1 VNDVVLKLN
10 VVETPTEWILM
21 CESPAGGSTQH
32 IPVPFTAEE
41 LQSRLH
47 EVEMSVIRSYSKVMT
62 RRGTSPEA
70 TALKFGTEL
79 ADVLL
84 SGETR
89 VFFEEC
95 RRLAKASKGQVRV
108 LLETDGD
115 TVSQIP
121 WEFTVDPKIKDDYL
135 ALRLSLARHLR
146 VSTPVP
152 PLTVQ
157 PPLRVLG
164 VHAQPHDRPTLDY
177 SQEQESVA
185 AIQSVSSDLV
195 QVTWLEGDR
204 WSDLSRKLD
213 EGGWH
218 VLHFIG
224 HGGFDE
230 DTQSGFLELS
240 DDTGAAL
247 PVPARRIGAAA
258 AASGDLRLV
267 VLNACDSAA
276 TGAAG
281 VFSSTAAKLMMEG
294 IPAVVA
300 MQYEITDPAALAFA
314 AAFYEALA
322 RGKPVDQAV
331 TKAREIVRATQN
343 SLEFATP
350 ALFLAS
356 QQTQLFQVERPT
368 TKPATT
374 TISTSTATAPA
385 HPGQPVAPPQ
395 QQVHRPFTAGPV
407 PTAQGALAETES
419 TWKTG
424 IIGRINN
431 WLGVQTQGSGAQA
444 QPGTQPGPQPG
455 PQPAQRPAHG
465 PAPRPSAS
473 SPTRATAPPP
483 VPAPELDPDTPRIA
497 RLGATQ
503 PLTPT
508 HRAALGPRDLLAM
521 ACPDGSV
528 RAWNVRKARWASHCT
543 LPTGVHPRSLAWSPW
558 PRHVASAQDD
568 GSVVVW
574 DLEKEVPL
582 RLIHPACDGIASL
595 AFSHSGSWL
604 AVVGR
609 DRSVQVFDAQGRA
622 RRRFSIPAS
631 TAPAAWHLETK
642 RIGPCAFAPG
652 DRHLVVA
659 ANDGAVVQLDVKG
672 TVATSWPHAQAVC
685 GLALSEDRVV
695 TCSVDGRLR
704 LWQWNGRHL
713 RRHELPARVE
723 HLAFSPAGEFLAT
736 ASADRRLTI
745 WSAEGTELGT
755 AALDGRPVG
764 LGVGGGVGDR
774 YVVSASETGVV
785 ETWAT
790 DVTAAKE
797 GRPRD

>member
-1 VNDVVLKLN
+1 MNDVVLKLN

-21 CESPAGGSTQH
+21 CESPAGGTTKH
-32 IPVPFTAEE
+32 IPVPFTPDE
-41 LQSRLH
+41 LQGRLH
-47 EVEMSVIRSYSKVMT
+47 ELETSVIRSYSKVMT
-62 RRGTSPEA
+62 RRTVSPEA
-70 TALKFGTEL
+70 TALKFGGEL
-79 ADVLL
+79 AEVLL

-95 RRLAKASKGQVRV
+95 RRLARESGGQVRV

-121 WEFTVDPKIKDDYL
+121 WEFTVDPRVGDDYL
-135 ALRLSLARHLR
+135 ALRLSLARHLK

-152 PLTVQ
+152 PLTVK

-204 WSDLSRKLD
+204 WNDLSDKLA

-224 HGGFDE
+224 HGGFDR
-230 DTQSGFLELS
+230 DTESGFLELS

-247 PVPARRIGAAA
+247 PIPARRIGAAA
-258 AASGDLRLV
+258 ARSGDLRLV
-267 VLNACDSAA
+267 VLNACESAA

-350 ALFLAS
+350 ALYLAS
-356 QQTQLFQVERPT
+356 QQTQLFQVERPRPPT
-368 TKPATT
+368 TAPQQPRQ
-374 TISTSTATAPA
+374 STSAGDAPA
-385 HPGQPVAPPQ
+385 PRTFTSTPPPPAQ
-395 QQVHRPFTAGPV
+395 Q
-407 PTAQGALAETES
+407 ALGETES

-424 IIGRINN
+424 VIDRVNT
-431 WLGVQTQGSGAQA
+431 WLGVHGSTPGSGTGSATSA
-444 QPGTQPGPQPG
+444 PPQPKQRPSTTSGPRTQPAA
-455 PQPAQRPAHG
+455 PAPSRPREE
-465 PAPRPSAS
+465 PAPR
-473 SPTRATAPPP
+473 
-483 VPAPELDPDTPRIA
+483 LDPDTPRIDRRSATDPLVEA
-497 RLGATQ
+497 RHAV
-503 PLTPT
+503 
-508 HRAALGPRDLLAM
+508 LGPRDLLAV
-521 ACPDGSV
+521 ACADGSV
-528 RAWNVRKARWASHCT
+528 RAWNVRRQRWASHCT
-543 LPTGVHPRSLAWSPW
+543 LPTGVHPRSLTWSPW

-582 RLIHPACDGIASL
+582 RYLRPGSGGVASM
-595 AFSHSGSWL
+595 AFSGDGRWL
-604 AVVGR
+604 AVVGM
-609 DRSVQVFDAQGRA
+609 DRSVQVYDAQGHVRA
-622 RRRFSIPAS
+622 RFTIPAS
-631 TAPAAWHLETK
+631 SIPSAWQQEK
-642 RIGPCAFAPG
+642 RRVGPCAFAPG

-659 ANDGAVVQLDVKG
+659 ANDGAVVMLDVHGKV
-672 TVATSWPHAQAVC
+672 TTAWPHAQAVC
-685 GLALSEDRVV
+685 GLALSKDRVA

-704 LWQWNGRHL
+704 LWLWDGSHL
-713 RRHELPARVE
+713 DRTELPHRVE
-723 HLAFSPAGEFLAT
+723 HLAYAPGGAFLAT
-736 ASADRRLTI
+736 AAVDRRLGL
-745 WSAEGTELGT
+745 WAPDGEELG
-755 AALDGRPVG
+755 AAVLAARPI
-764 LGVGGGVGDR
+764 GVGVGDG
-774 YVVSASETGVV
+774 YVATMSATGVV
-785 ETWAT
+785 ETWVT
-790 DVTAAKE
+790 DLAAARE
-797 GRPRD
+797 GGGSP